1 MTNPHY
7 TELEWRDGQPWS
19 AHYGDVYFSRE
30 SGIAETR
37 YVFLEQNRLRE
48 RWHSLADKV
57 FTIAETGFGTG
68 LNFLCAWQLWKE
80 TAPPNARL
88 HFVSTEK
95 FPLSHADIER
105 ALALWPELASLS
117 TALLE
122 QYRRIVPGWQC
133 LSFDDGRITL
143 TLLIGDAQ
151 ETLPQ
156 LRASVNA
163 WFLDGFAPAKNPEMW
178 QQELLQEI
186 ARLSAPGCTISTF
199 TSAGAVRRGLE
210 AVGFRMKKT
219 AGFGSKW
226 AMLRGEY
233 LHGNASGKPR
243 ERHAIII
250 GGGIAGTSSAY
261 SLALRG
267 WQVTLVERHADLAQE
282 ASGNPQGVLYPRLSG
297 HDIPLSRVAQSG
309 FLHTL
314 RLAERWLEKGRDWDN
329 CGLLQQAF
337 NTREAKRCEEVLARD
352 LPPTLVRAV
361 DIEEAG
367 RLAGLPMPHGGL
379 WFADGGWIHPPALC
393 RELAAL
399 PGITRLLSSTALE
412 LRWTTAG
419 WQVAQGENILAEA
432 PIVVVCT
439 ANDSLRFAQTAHLPL
454 EPVRGQ
460 ITQLPATLESQRLKA
475 VVCTEGYISPARHGM
490 HCAGATFAP
499 EDSNLEMRVADQAE
513 NLAMLEALSP
523 TLFDALAGP
532 TLNPAQ
538 LQGRVA
544 LRCVAPDYLPMAGP
558 LLDPALLKARYEVG
572 SRLPAD
578 RLPWLH
584 GLYVNTAHGSKG
596 LLTAPLCAEIIA
608 SLLENEPVPVDV
620 ALARALDP
628 NRFLLRQHGLKRL
641 VGAAVMQQESSVA

>member
-68 LNFLCAWQLWKE
+68 LNFLCAWQLWME

-95 FPLSHADIER
+95 FPLSHADLER

-122 QYRRIVPGWQC
+122 QYRRIVPGWQQ

-143 TLLIGDAQ
+143 TLLIGDAR

-178 QQELLQEI
+178 QQELLREI

-199 TSAGAVRRGLE
+199 TSVGAVRRGLE
-210 AVGFRMKKT
+210 AVGFRMEKI
-219 AGFGSKW
+219 AGFGNKW

-233 LHGNASGKPR
+233 PHGNASRQPLQ
-243 ERHAIII
+243 RHAIII

-267 WQVTLVERHADLAQE
+267 WQVTLIERHADLAQE

-297 HDIPLSRVAQSG
+297 HDIPLSRVAQNG
-309 FLHTL
+309 YLYTL
-314 RLAERWLEKGRDWDN
+314 RLA
-329 CGLLQQAF
+329 
-337 NTREAKRCEEVLARD
+337 
-352 LPPTLVRAV
+352 
-361 DIEEAG
+361 
-367 RLAGLPMPHGGL
+367 
-379 WFADGGWIHPPALC
+379 
-393 RELAAL
+393 
-399 PGITRLLSSTALE
+399 
-412 LRWTTAG
+412 
-419 WQVAQGENILAEA
+419 
-432 PIVVVCT
+432 
-439 ANDSLRFAQTAHLPL
+439 
-454 EPVRGQ
+454 
-460 ITQLPATLESQRLKA
+460 
-475 VVCTEGYISPARHGM
+475 
-490 HCAGATFAP
+490 
-499 EDSNLEMRVADQAE
+499 
-513 NLAMLEALSP
+513 
-523 TLFDALAGP
+523 
-532 TLNPAQ
+532 
-538 LQGRVA
+538 
-544 LRCVAPDYLPMAGP
+544 
-558 LLDPALLKARYEVG
+558 
-572 SRLPAD
+572 
-578 RLPWLH
+578 
-584 GLYVNTAHGSKG
+584 
-596 LLTAPLCAEIIA
+596 
-608 SLLENEPVPVDV
+608 
-620 ALARALDP
+620 
-628 NRFLLRQHGLKRL
+628 
-641 VGAAVMQQESSVA
+641 